1 VIWRLPAGRELDFDR
16 GVVILGILNVTPDS
30 FYDGGRH
37 DEPQIA
43 AEHALRMVDEG
54 ADVIDVGGESSRPP
68 MYGAAVVVDADEECR
83 RVVPVIEAIRR
94 QSDVPLSIDT
104 VKAPVARAALAAGAD
119 IVNDISAF
127 EHDGEAMAAV
137 TAAAGAPAILMHRR
151 GTPATM
157 QRDTHY
163 DDLAGEVR
171 RYLASRVEWVADRG
185 VPTHRVAVDPGVG
198 FGKSIE
204 GNRELIRRAGEF
216 AVHGCPVL
224 IGASRKSFLC
234 KPLGVSPE
242 QALEPS
248 LAAAVL
254 AVAHGAR
261 ALRVHDVAATVRAV
275 RTACDIEA
283 SN

>member
-1 VIWRLPAGRELDFDR
+1 MIWRLPAGRELDFDR
-16 GVVILGILNVTPDS
+16 RVIILGILNVTPDS

-37 DEPQIA
+37 DEPQVA

-54 ADVIDVGGESSRPP
+54 ADVIDIGGESSRPP

-127 EHDGEAMAAV
+127 EHDGEAMAEA
-137 TAAAGAPAILMHRR
+137 TAAAGAPAILMHKR

-185 VPTHRVAVDPGVG
+185 VPMHRVAVDPGVG
-198 FGKSIE
+198 FGKSVE

-224 IGASRKSFLC
+224 IGASRKSFLW

-275 RTACDIEA
+275 RTACDIEGG
-283 SN
+283 